1 METKLKNP
9 FVVNGHAVTK
19 ELLIRYVTYLPKP
32 VPVRHHFST
41 LPTTTNQSNSDP
53 EKNWFSSNTILT
65 KLLIAFLFL
74 WVPTSGNGLLSW
86 WPHAYARISWEST
99 RMENKR
105 GRRRS
110 NNIHSQHALSTR
122 QLGIPFSGVFVPSGP
137 WDDAYLCKRSLAS
150 VSLLKAKTRRRSA
163 LTFQS
168 RLRLTIMLCVC
179 SVALPET

>member
-41 LPTTTNQSNSDP
+41 LPPQINPILILKKLVFLEHYTNQTPNCV
-53 EKNWFSSNTILT
+53 
-65 KLLIAFLFL
+65 LIPL
-74 WVPTSGNGLLSW
+74 G
-86 WPHAYARISWEST
+86 PHFWKWTFYLVASCLREDIM
-99 RMENKR
+99 RVNKDGKKR

-137 WDDAYLCKRSLAS
+137 
-150 VSLLKAKTRRRSA
+150 
-163 LTFQS
+163 
-168 RLRLTIMLCVC
+168 
-179 SVALPET
+179 